1 MNTYYAVTITQM
13 SVTEKVRDIV
23 KMDNNSYLH
32 QALFS
37 NIDSAFDFA
46 ENHVASLLPESLG
59 FFEREKMKYSVAYT
73 RESPIGFLRVSYEIS
88 EMYIS
93 Q

>member
-1 MNTYYAVTITQM
+1 MNTYYAVTITQL

-32 QALFS
+32 PALFS

-46 ENHVASLLPESLG
+46 ENHATSLLPESMR

-73 RESPIGFLRVSYEIS
+73 RESPSGFLRVSYEIS